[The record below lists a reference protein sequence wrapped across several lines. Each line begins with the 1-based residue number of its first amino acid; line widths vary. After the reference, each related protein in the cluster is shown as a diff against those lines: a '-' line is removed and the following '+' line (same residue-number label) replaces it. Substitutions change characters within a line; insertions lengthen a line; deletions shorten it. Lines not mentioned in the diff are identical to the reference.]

1 MNGKPCIAVVGGVNI
16 DIQARCRSPFR
27 PSDSNP
33 GYLALAPGGVGRNI
47 AENLVRLGSRV
58 ELISVLGDDEFSARL
73 EDSCAAIGIGL
84 GGCLRLAD
92 TPASQYLCILDS
104 DGGLVGAVAAMDSID
119 RLGPER
125 LEERA
130 SFLDS
135 ADLIMVDANIAE
147 DSIAWIARRYPK
159 GHGGPLLGFDPVSA
173 KKAARGAASLGAFSY
188 AKPNRAEA
196 AVLAGLGGSEGEAS
210 SPVARR
216 LWLPRHGLL
225 AYGLLAYGPGGPAS
239 RPRLGRGLHL
249 PRRRGALGRRPR
261 PDAGVPRALASPR
274 PSRAAR
280 IGEPQCLGRGR
291 RRLRGYSMGP
301 SGRPRPGRALRP
313 RRRGGDAGRSR
324 GISRQSRDERGSPP
338 GDRERNRT

>member
-33 GYLALAPGGVGRNI
+33 GSLALAPGGVGRNI

-210 SPVARR
+210 SPVASSPMASSPMA
-216 LWLPRHGLL
+216 LAGLL
-225 AYGLLAYGPGGPAS
+225 RARGLDEAFISLGDEGLWAEGPGPTPGYPERWRA
-239 RPRLGRGLHL
+239 R
-249 PRRRGALGRRPR
+249 
-261 PDAGVPRALASPR
+261 VP
-274 PSRAAR
+274 
-280 IGEPQCLGRGR
+280 RGR
-291 RRLRGYSMGP
+291 RELESRNA
-301 SGRPRPGRALRP
+301 SGA
-313 RRRGGDAGRSR
+313 GDAACAAIAWGLLEGLGLGERCGLAVAAATLAAAAESPVNPEMSAALLLETAK
-324 GISRQSRDERGSPP
+324 GIE
-338 GDRERNRT
+338 RERLS